1 MSAAALPACS
11 AVVPDG
17 RAPQTASAAPAPA
30 RPLPQAQ
37 LPVRQPTPAT
47 AMTPAT
53 ATPPAN
59 AATATAAGL
68 LPGPDFASLP
78 VDDAAAARALTAF
91 RASCPSVLRRSDIS
105 GLTRGTD
112 WQAACDAAR
121 AVDARDARAFF
132 ARNFETAQVGDG
144 KAFATAYYEP
154 EILASRERR
163 PGYETPIYARPKDL
177 VEIDL
182 GPFSDDYK
190 GKKLWGRFDERQK
203 LVPYHDRVAIADRG
217 VLAGRGLEIAYAAD
231 PVEFFWLQIQ
241 GSGRLRLP
249 DGSTTRIGYA
259 GQNGRPYV
267 GVGGLLRQ
275 RNILPPGGASMQGII
290 GWIRANPEAGRALM
304 NENRSF
310 IFFVEQSGP
319 GPLGSLNIPVVARAS
334 VAADPRFVPLGA
346 PVFLSMDRAEA
357 SGLWVAQDTGG
368 AIRGSNRFDTFWGAG
383 PEARAIAGGLTA
395 KGAAWVLLPKG
406 TLARIGAGGAG
417 GGTTPQR

>member
-1 MSAAALPACS
+1 
-11 AVVPDG
+11 
-17 RAPQTASAAPAPA
+17 
-30 RPLPQAQ
+30 
-37 LPVRQPTPAT
+37 
-47 AMTPAT
+47 MTPLA

-59 AATATAAGL
+59 AATAVVAGVQA
-68 LPGPDFASLP
+68 GPAFASLP
-78 VDDAAAARALTAF
+78 ITEADAARALTAF
-91 RASCPSVLRRSDIS
+91 RSSCPQLLRRADIS
-105 GLTRGTD
+105 GLTRGED
-112 WQAACDAAR
+112 WRAACTAA
-121 AVDARDARAFF
+121 AGARDARGFF
-132 ARNFETAQVGDG
+132 AEQFEMVQVGDG

-163 PGYETPIYARPKDL
+163 QGYEAPIYARPKDL

-182 GPFSDDYK
+182 GPFNDDWK
-190 GKKLWGRFDERQK
+190 GRKLWGRYDERQK
-203 LVPYHDRVAIADRG
+203 LVPYWDRADIVDRN

-241 GSGRLRLP
+241 GSGRLRFP
-249 DGSTTRIGYA
+249 DGTVTRIGYA

-290 GWIRANPEAGRALM
+290 AWIRANPEAGHALM
-304 NENRSF
+304 NENKSF
-310 IFFVEQSGP
+310 IFFVEQTGP

-395 KGAAWVLLPKG
+395 RGAAFVLLPKG
-406 TLARIGAGGAG
+406 TLSRLGAGGAG
-417 GGTTPQR
+417 ARSAP